1 MANAV
6 EFCLLTAYCIL
17 PQQFRPCA
25 YPSVWQSSELI
36 GRMMPLKRKERVR
49 SADRRGGIELL
60 LTEHI
65 ENVGEQGEIVKVK
78 PGYARN
84 YLLPLGLATVATEAN
99 KAMVKRHR
107 ERQEQVAVA
116 KLKALKQ
123 VGEKIRDYSV
133 TLEANATDEGH
144 LYGSIGA
151 PEISKALKAANYA
164 VEVDMVRLEGA
175 LKELGMYTVKLQ
187 LHPEVNTEVKVWV
200 VPTASSIR

>member
-1 MANAV
+1 M
-6 EFCLLTAYCIL
+6 
-17 PQQFRPCA
+17 PQ
-25 YPSVWQSSELI
+25 
-36 GRMMPLKRKERVR
+36 KRKERVR
-49 SADRRGGIELL
+49 SADRKGGIELL

-65 ENVGEQGEIVKVK
+65 QNVGDQGQIVKVK

-99 KAMVKRHR
+99 KAMVERHR
-107 ERQEQVAVA
+107 QRQEELAVQ

-123 VGEKIRDYSV
+123 TADKIKDYSV
-133 TLEANATDEGH
+133 TLEANATEDGH

-151 PEISKALKAANYA
+151 TDISKSLKAANYP
-164 VEVDMVRLEGA
+164 VEPDMVKLEGA

-187 LHPEVNTEVKVWV
+187 LHADISTEVKVWV

>member
-1 MANAV
+1 
-6 EFCLLTAYCIL
+6 
-17 PQQFRPCA
+17 
-25 YPSVWQSSELI
+25 
-36 GRMMPLKRKERVR
+36 MMPQKRKERVR
-49 SADRRGGIELL
+49 SADKRGGIELL

-65 ENVGEQGEIVKVK
+65 ANVGEQGQIVKVK

-99 KAMVKRHR
+99 KAMVARHKA
-107 ERQEQVAVA
+107 RQEELAAA

-123 VGEKIRDYSV
+123 VAEKIKDYSV
-133 TLEANATDEGH
+133 TLEANATDDGH

-151 PEISKALKAANYA
+151 VEISKALKAANYA
-164 VEVDMVRLEGA
+164 VEPDMVRLEGA

-187 LHPEVNTEVKVWV
+187 MHADVATEVKVWV